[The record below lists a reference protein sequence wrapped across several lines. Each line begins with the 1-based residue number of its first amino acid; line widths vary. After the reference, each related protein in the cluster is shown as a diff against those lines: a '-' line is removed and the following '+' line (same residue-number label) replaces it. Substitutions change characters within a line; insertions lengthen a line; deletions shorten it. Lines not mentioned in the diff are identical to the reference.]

1 MHESAPSESPSV
13 FELPP
18 LPGLTTNTGG
28 SNINNDEGGGG
39 GAVGQA
45 ISTKFTISI
54 FLQQSISNARS
65 MGKNVLEV
73 FKPTM
78 LDYLNQVYIMEH
90 CIWGIDLDV
99 DYQLLS
105 RLDGVRLRRL
115 EFEGQQKRGLRGR
128 GLRGTTRIVAQQDIR
143 ELQTQDIT
151 ILQVEMLVKGVAYD
165 DNNNECPSQSTPAT
179 FTTNGNNWEETF
191 ANIGIDYISSNSDL
205 LGERLKG
212 AHVYFEDTFAVAA
225 DDELVPRIDDTD
237 GSAASFGTATEE
249 EDEDAFPLWPVVGAV
264 IAAVLVLSLVCCF
277 WFYRRSKRQKY
288 QEEGGGR
295 GGKATKNNED
305 DEEEGGIPKGISIVI
320 SNDMNGSTSSP
331 PIESQDLI
339 AKAWP
344 KVQPVPQLEEIVET
358 RGLPRRRSEPA
369 MATTVLSSE
378 LQKLRRSRSVGCMR
392 EVWINLNQK
401 SYYGDKELVG
411 ALMVQLID
419 GTLYPVD
426 DSDILLFEREKG
438 LKGDDPNA
446 PYVPCAG
453 TIEHNFIDDAEVG
466 RVEAPPEENVIPLS
480 EFFPEEAAKEEALKA
495 AKLAK
500 EEEEKAKSRPVKVN
514 PLVMQQVEML
524 EAKWKQLKEEYGSD
538 NDSDDENNLD
548 DFDVNDRIEQL
559 MNHIEDLEKE
569 RKDKLDQLK
578 RQEEEEEELARKR
591 MVRGGTGIN
600 YNQDLKKDFV
610 LRKNKKKKEKKK
622 KTKKEKTIMEEE
634 DYSESSEEESIEE
647 EDEDDEFDIKWMR
660 LKVPLAAQNP
670 EAMRRLVEQGR
681 EL

>member
-28 SNINNDEGGGG
+28 SDSNINNDGEG

-45 ISTKFTISI
+45 ITTKFTISI

-65 MGKNVLEV
+65 MGKNVLEI

-78 LDYLNQVYIMEH
+78 LDYLNEVYIMEH

-99 DYQLLS
+99 EYQLLS
-105 RLDGVRLRRL
+105 RLDGVRRRL
-115 EFEGQQKRGLRGR
+115 ELEGHQKRGLRGLD
-128 GLRGTTRIVAQQDIR
+128 LRGTRIEAFQQDIR

-165 DNNNECPSQSTPAT
+165 GNNNECPSNATPAT
-179 FTTNGNNWEETF
+179 ATTNGNNWEETF

-205 LGERLKG
+205 LGERLKD

-249 EDEDAFPLWPVVGAV
+249 DEDAFPLWPVVGAI
-264 IAAVLVLSLVCCF
+264 IAAVVVLSLVCCL
-277 WFYRRSKRQKY
+277 WFYRRKRQKY
-288 QEEGGGR
+288 QEEGGG
-295 GGKATKNNED
+295 GKAAKNNEE

-320 SNDMNGSTSSP
+320 SNDMNDSTSP

-378 LQKLRRSRSVGCMR
+378 LQKIRRSRSVGCMR
-392 EVWINLNQK
+392 EIWINLNQK

-453 TIEHNFIDDAEVG
+453 TIEHNFIDDAEVS

-569 RKDKLDQLK
+569 RKEKLEQLK

-591 MVRGGTGIN
+591 MVRGVTGIN
-600 YNQDLKKDFV
+600 YNQDLKNDFV
-610 LRKNKKKKEKKK
+610 LRKTKKKKEKKK
-622 KTKKEKTIMEEE
+622 KKPKKEKTIMEEA

-647 EDEDDEFDIKWMR
+647 EDDDGEFDIKWMR

-681 EL
+681 QL